1 MLLDDD
7 TVGAFLPYPGVPVT
21 SAAEGPLAGLRLGVK
36 DLFDV
41 KGYRTGCGSPFILA
55 QSEVKER
62 TAPSIQKLLDA
73 GAVFV
78 GKTQT
83 DEIAWSLYGMNPH
96 FGTPLN
102 SAAPDRIPGGSSSG
116 SAAAVAAGLIDIGIG
131 TDTGG
136 SVRAPAS
143 FCGLWSLRPTQ
154 DRISLDGCM
163 TLAKSF
169 DTLGFFARDGEKLEK
184 TGAVLLGDDASPLP
198 AAPRLMR
205 TNDMF
210 ARMAGEAGAVLE
222 EACAGIE
229 AEGVEVYADLPANQ
243 VYDAFRILQSREI
256 LAEFGPWIDRVRP
269 VLSTAVAQRFAY
281 ARSLTDDQEAAA
293 GKVRMRFRAAIDA
306 LLGSDGVLIAPPVHD
321 APFRL
326 DAGADILD
334 SFRHQAITLLSV
346 AGLAGLPQVTV
357 PAGRANGGPIGIS
370 LIGPRGSD
378 ASLLALARRVWAPAA

>member
-7 TVGAFLPYPGVPVT
+7 TVGAFLPYPPVSVA
-21 SAAEGPLAGLRLGVK
+21 SAPDGPLAGLRLGVK

-41 KGYRTGCGSPFILA
+41 RGYRTGCGSPFILA
-55 QSEVKER
+55 QSGIKER

-73 GAVFV
+73 GAVFA

-116 SAAAVAAGLIDIGIG
+116 SAAAVAAGLVDIGIG
-131 TDTGG
+131 SDTGG

-143 FCGLWSLRPTQ
+143 FCGLWGLRPTHG
-154 DRISLDGCM
+154 RISLEGCM
-163 TLAKSF
+163 TLARSF
-169 DTLGFFARDGEKLEK
+169 DTLGFFARDGETLAK
-184 TGAVLLGDDASPLP
+184 TGAVLLGEDTCPLP

-205 TNDMF
+205 ATDMF
-210 ARMAGEAGAVLE
+210 ARMAAEAGAVLD
-222 EACAGIE
+222 EASAGIE
-229 AEGVEVYADLPANQ
+229 AADVEVYADLPANQ

-256 LAEFGPWIDRVRP
+256 LAEFGPWIDKVRP
-269 VLSTAVAQRFAY
+269 VLSAPVEQRFAY
-281 ARSLTDDQEAAA
+281 ARSLTDAQEEAA
-293 GKVRMRFRAAIDA
+293 GKVRARFRDAIDA
-306 LLGSDGVLIAPPVHD
+306 LLGTDGVLIAPPVHD

-326 DAGADILD
+326 DAGADTLD

-346 AGLAGLPQVTV
+346 AGLAGLPQVTL
-357 PAGRANGGPIGIS
+357 PAGRANGGPIGLS

-378 ASLLALARRVWAPAA
+378 ASLLALARKLWPR